1 MDDDDPECSFI
12 PGRPTSPELLI
23 PYFCGSSPS
32 CQTVNHQGALAQA
45 KRNVE
50 ADYLVVGTAGLI
62 EMTLAV
68 LEHKLPR

>member
-1 MDDDDPECSFI
+1 MDDDDPECSLI
-12 PGRPTSPELLI
+12 PGRPSSPELLI
-23 PYFCGSSPS
+23 PYLCGSSPL
-32 CQTVNHQGALAQA
+32 CQTVNHQEALAQA

-50 ADYLVVGTAGLI
+50 ADYAVVGTAGLI